1 MFKKIVDL
9 IKTKTDAFICDWK
22 SIALSGLNY
31 LLPLYMP
38 ILPEYDRFE
47 TILNFEGS
55 KVLDLQFLHF
65 LALLTFDL
73 LNQYSA
79 EPNNYINT
87 HIL

>member
-1 MFKKIVDL
+1 
-9 IKTKTDAFICDWK
+9 
-22 SIALSGLNY
+22 
-31 LLPLYMP
+31 MP
-38 ILPEYDRFE
+38 ILPDYDRFE
-47 TILNFEGS
+47 TILNFEGR

-79 EPNNYINT
+79 ESNNYINT